1 MTHTVAV
8 NAYALSL
15 SARYD
20 TELAAKKSAN
30 SLNFISKCALVVSQK
45 SVADMLAACE
55 VKTDFAQD
63 SVQANSAF
71 CMKALE
77 NCAHMLEFAANTRN
91 VDKLKSN
98 VEEVLRTLVNFKK
111 NNEQFSASD
120 IEIALDK
127 NIKVAKERVA
137 LYYRRKD
144 EFSSAKRHASM
155 NMRALV
161 ALNLLKAA
169 SKDKYTV
176 NDNAIMQA
184 IEARFAA

>member
-1 MTHTVAV
+1 MTQTVAV
-8 NAYALSL
+8 NAYAMSLSL
-15 SARYD
+15 RYD
-20 TELAAKKSAN
+20 AEVKNAKSAS

-45 SVADMLAACE
+45 SVAEMLAACE

-77 NCAHMLEFAANTRN
+77 NCAHILEFAVNARN

-98 VEEVLRTLVNFKK
+98 VEEVLRTMINFKK
-111 NNEQFSASD
+111 NSEQFAASD

-127 NIKVAKERVA
+127 NIKVAKERA
-137 LYYRRKD
+137 HLYFRRKD
-144 EFSSAKRHASM
+144 VFSSAKRHASM

-161 ALNLLKAA
+161 ALNLLKAV
-169 SKDKYTV
+169 SKDKYEV
-176 NDNAIMQA
+176 NDNALTQA

>member
-1 MTHTVAV
+1 MTEVV
-8 NAYALSL
+8 INAYALSL

-20 TELAAKKSAN
+20 AELKNNKSTN
-30 SLNFISKCALVVSQK
+30 SLNFIAKCALVVKQDA
-45 SVADMLAACE
+45 VAEMLKTCE

-77 NCAHMLEFAANTRN
+77 NCAHILEFAVDRRN

-98 VEEVLRTLVNFKK
+98 VEETLRTLVNFKK
-111 NNEQFSASD
+111 ANEQFSASD

-127 NIKVAKERVA
+127 NIKVAKERA
-137 LYYRRKD
+137 HLYFRRKD
-144 EFSSAKRHASM
+144 VFSSAKRHASM

-161 ALNLLKAA
+161 ALNLLKSV

-176 NDNAIMQA
+176 NDNEIMQK
-184 IEARFAA
+184 IEARLTA

>member
-1 MTHTVAV
+1 MTKVL

-20 TELAAKKSAN
+20 AELKNNKSAN
-30 SLNFISKCALVVSQK
+30 SLNFISKCALVVTQE
-45 SVADMLAACE
+45 SVAKMLSDCE

-77 NCAHMLEFAANTRN
+77 NCAHILEFAAERRT

-98 VEEVLRTLVNFKK
+98 VEETLRTLTNFKK

-127 NIKVAKERVA
+127 NIKVAKERA
-137 LYYRRKD
+137 HLYFRRKD
-144 EFSSAKRHASM
+144 TFSSAKRHASM

-161 ALNLLKAA
+161 ALNLLKAT
-169 SKDKYTV
+169 SKDKYVV
-176 NDNAIMQA
+176 NDNAIMKA
-184 IEARFAA
+184 IEARLTA

>member
-1 MTHTVAV
+1 MSAI

-20 TELAAKKSAN
+20 AEVKNAKSAS
-30 SLNFISKCALVVSQK
+30 SLNFISKCALVVTQEK
-45 SVADMLAACE
+45 VAAMLTECE

-77 NCAHMLEFAANTRN
+77 NCAHMLEFAVEART

-98 VEEVLRTLVNFKK
+98 VEETLRTLINFKK

-127 NIKVAKERVA
+127 NIKVAKERQH
-137 LYYRRKD
+137 LYFRRKD
-144 EFSSAKRHASM
+144 VFSSAKRHASM

-161 ALNLLKAA
+161 ALNILKAV
-169 SKDKYTV
+169 SKDKYVV
-176 NDNAIMQA
+176 NDNSIVRS
-184 IEARFAA
+184 IEARLSA

>member
-1 MTHTVAV
+1 MSNTAV

-20 TELAAKKSAN
+20 VELKNEKSAN
-30 SLNFISKCALVVSQK
+30 SLNFISKCALVVSQEK
-45 SVADMLAACE
+45 VAAMLAACE

-77 NCAHMLEFAANTRN
+77 NCAHMLEFAVSARDVN
-91 VDKLKSN
+91 KLKSN
-98 VEEVLRTLVNFKK
+98 VEETLRTLVNFKRA
-111 NNEQFSASD
+111 NEHFSASD

-127 NIKVAKERVA
+127 NIKVAKERQH
-137 LYYRRKD
+137 LYFRRKD
-144 EFSSAKRHASM
+144 VFSSAKRHASM

-161 ALNLLKAA
+161 ALNLLKAV
-169 SKDKYTV
+169 SKDKYSV

-184 IEARFAA
+184 IEARLTA

>member
-1 MTHTVAV
+1 MNTV

-20 TELAAKKSAN
+20 VELKNAKSAN
-30 SLNFISKCALVVSQK
+30 SLNFISKCALVVSQEK
-45 SVADMLAACE
+45 VATLLANCE

-77 NCAHMLEFAANTRN
+77 NCAHMLEFAVDARN

-98 VEEVLRTLVNFKK
+98 VEETLRTLINFKK
-111 NNEQFSASD
+111 ANEQFSASD

-127 NIKVAKERVA
+127 NIKVAKERA
-137 LYYRRKD
+137 HLYFRRKD
-144 EFSSAKRHASM
+144 VFSSAKRHASM

-161 ALNLLKAA
+161 ALNILKSA

-176 NDNAIMQA
+176 NDNDIVKA
-184 IEARFAA
+184 IEARFTA

>member
-1 MTHTVAV
+1 MSNVEI

-20 TELAAKKSAN
+20 AELKNNKSAN
-30 SLNFISKCALVVSQK
+30 SLNFISKCALVVKQDA
-45 SVADMLAACE
+45 VAAMLKACE

-77 NCAHMLEFAANTRN
+77 NCAHMLEFAVNARN

-127 NIKVAKERVA
+127 NVKVAKERA
-137 LYYRRKD
+137 HLYYRRKD
-144 EFSSAKRHASM
+144 HFASAKRHASM

-161 ALNLLKAA
+161 ALNLLKAV
-169 SKDKYTV
+169 SKDKYAV
-176 NDNAIMQA
+176 NDNVLMQA

>member
-1 MTHTVAV
+1 MTKALEI

-20 TELAAKKSAN
+20 TELKNDKAAN
-30 SLNFISKCALVVSQK
+30 SLNFIAKCALVVKQQH
-45 SVADMLAACE
+45 VADMLARCE

-71 CMKALE
+71 DMKALE
-77 NCAHMLEFAANTRN
+77 NCAHILEYAVNMR
-91 VDKLKSN
+91 DMSKMKSC

-111 NNEQFSASD
+111 NNEVFCADD
-120 IEIALDK
+120 IKIALDNK
-127 NIKVAKERVA
+127 LKVTKERA
-137 LYYRRKD
+137 HLYFRRKTAY
-144 EFSSAKRHASM
+144 SSAARHASM

-161 ALNLLKAA
+161 ALNILKST

-176 NDNAIMQA
+176 NDNEIMKA
-184 IEARFAA
+184 IEERLSA

>member
-1 MTHTVAV
+1 MTKAI

-20 TELAAKKSAN
+20 AELKNEKSAN
-30 SLNFISKCALVVSQK
+30 SLNFISKCALVVSQEK
-45 SVADMLAACE
+45 VAAMLAACE

-77 NCAHMLEFAANTRN
+77 NCAHILEFAVDARN

-98 VEEVLRTLVNFKK
+98 VEETLRTLINFKK
-111 NNEQFSASD
+111 NNEVFKASD

-127 NIKVAKERVA
+127 NIKVAKERA
-137 LYYRRKD
+137 HLYYRRRD
-144 EFSSAKRHASM
+144 VFSSAKRHASM

-161 ALNLLKAA
+161 ALNILKAT
-169 SKDKYTV
+169 SKDCYTV
-176 NDNAIMQA
+176 NDNEIVQK
-184 IEARFAA
+184 IEARLSA